1 VNHPCLVTTISS
13 LGLAL
18 LLPACKTIE
27 SQSTVGSRMAVAQD
41 GVPCYRHV
49 LLQKGDVVTVRRKEF
64 AYSLVQLRDGQE
76 GYVANDDLVPASPAA
91 GGPSDSSESAPVRKV
106 VKVRKHSSSTAHGA
120 TSSDVPPLPS
130 FRY

>member
-1 VNHPCLVTTISS
+1 MNHPCLVTTISS

-27 SQSTVGSRMAVAQD
+27 YQSSVGSRMAVAQD

-49 LLQKGDVVTVRRKEF
+49 LLQKGDVVTVQRKEF
-64 AYSLVQLRDGQE
+64 AYSLVQLSDGQK
-76 GYVANDDLVPASPAA
+76 GYVANDDLVPAPAVA
-91 GGPSDSSESAPVRKV
+91 GGSSESSETAPLRKV
-106 VKVRKHSSSTAHGA
+106 VKVRKQYSSTAHGA
-120 TSSDVPPLPS
+120 TSSDVPQLPS